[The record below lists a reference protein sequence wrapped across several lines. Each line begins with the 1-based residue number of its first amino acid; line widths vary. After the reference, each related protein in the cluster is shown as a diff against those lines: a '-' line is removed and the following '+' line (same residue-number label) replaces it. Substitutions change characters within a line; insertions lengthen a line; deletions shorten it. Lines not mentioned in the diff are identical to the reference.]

1 MKCEEFYNRTRAILN
16 GTMCDESICF
26 ECISCVGDDT
36 CTIWCDDGNDQFG
49 FPDGCSGFVQR
60 REEDD

>member
-1 MKCEEFYNRTRAILN
+1 MTDTEFYAKARDILD
-16 GTMCDESICF
+16 GRLCEGSICT
-26 ECISCVGDDT
+26 ECICFQRDT
-36 CTIWCDDGNDQFG
+36 FGTCWCDDYNDQFG